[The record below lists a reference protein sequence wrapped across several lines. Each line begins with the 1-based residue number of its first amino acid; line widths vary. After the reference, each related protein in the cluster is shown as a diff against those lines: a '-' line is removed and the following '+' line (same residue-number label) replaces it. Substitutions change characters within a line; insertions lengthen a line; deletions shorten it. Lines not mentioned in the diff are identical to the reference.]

1 MQIHAVSVGL
11 LEGNCAK
18 VLLYLVC
25 FFEGKERKNL
35 KFVFKNTFMAGKI
48 VETKL
53 GRGQTKNG
61 DKPVNGKIIVYLD
74 NGKKILC
81 DPKNIKPIGFWD

>member
-1 MQIHAVSVGL
+1 
-11 LEGNCAK
+11 
-18 VLLYLVC
+18 
-25 FFEGKERKNL
+25 
-35 KFVFKNTFMAGKI
+35 MAGKI

-81 DPKNIKPIGFWD
+81 DPKNIKPIEPEKRAPLGNLFKIGK